1 MMIETTNMVMELSKK
16 WCGLKTYVASKKHE
30 ATVTGKIQ
38 SWLREKNLDLRL
50 YEQQTSIFFVLL

>member
-50 YEQQTSIFFVLL
+50 